1 MLEDLFLN
9 WLLTLYPFKKNNF
22 QQLSSG
28 EIKMPKTITRDEL
41 LTKQHE
47 LIDRVTAIKRDFE
60 HGLDPDLEEQALQ
73 LENYEV
79 LQRLLEQANAELDKI
94 DEQLKRMALVPN
106 S

>member
-1 MLEDLFLN
+1 M
-9 WLLTLYPFKKNNF
+9 
-22 QQLSSG
+22 Q
-28 EIKMPKTITRDEL
+28 KTISRDEL

-60 HGLDPDLEEQALQ
+60 SGLDPDLEEQAQQ

-94 DEQLKRMALVPN
+94 DEQLKKMAVA
-106 S
+106 SSTS

>member
-1 MLEDLFLN
+1 
-9 WLLTLYPFKKNNF
+9 
-22 QQLSSG
+22 
-28 EIKMPKTITRDEL
+28 MPKTITRDEL

-60 HGLDPDLEEQALQ
+60 KGLDPDLEEQAVQ

-79 LQRLLEQANAELDKI
+79 LQRLLEQANTELDKI
-94 DEQLKRMALVPN
+94 DEQLKKMALVSN

>member
-1 MLEDLFLN
+1 MQEDLFLN
-9 WLLTLYPFKKNNF
+9 YLLILCPFKKNNF
-22 QQLSSG
+22 QQLLLG

-60 HGLDPDLEEQALQ
+60 NGLDPDLEEQALQ

-94 DEQLKRMALVPN
+94 DEQLKKMALVSN

>member
-1 MLEDLFLN
+1 M
-9 WLLTLYPFKKNNF
+9 
-22 QQLSSG
+22 S
-28 EIKMPKTITRDEL
+28 KTVTRDEL

-60 HGLDPDLEEQALQ
+60 SGLDPDLEEQAQQ

-94 DEQLKRMALVPN
+94 DDQLRKMAIVSN
-106 S
+106 TN

>member
-1 MLEDLFLN
+1 
-9 WLLTLYPFKKNNF
+9 
-22 QQLSSG
+22 
-28 EIKMPKTITRDEL
+28 MPKTISRDEL

-60 HGLDPDLEEQALQ
+60 SGLDPDLEEQAQQ

-94 DEQLKRMALVPN
+94 DEQLRKMAVA
-106 S
+106 SSSA

>member
-1 MLEDLFLN
+1 MS
-9 WLLTLYPFKKNNF
+9 KV
-22 QQLSSG
+22 
-28 EIKMPKTITRDEL
+28 ITRDEL

-60 HGLDPDLEEQALQ
+60 SGLDPDLEEQAVQ

-79 LQRLLEQANAELDKI
+79 LHKLLEQANAELDKI
-94 DEQLKRMALVPN
+94 DEKLKKMALVSN

>member
-1 MLEDLFLN
+1 M
-9 WLLTLYPFKKNNF
+9 
-22 QQLSSG
+22 Q
-28 EIKMPKTITRDEL
+28 KTISRDEL

-60 HGLDPDLEEQALQ
+60 SGLDPDLEEQAQQ

-94 DEQLKRMALVPN
+94 DEQLKKMAVT
-106 S
+106 SSTS

>member
-1 MLEDLFLN
+1 
-9 WLLTLYPFKKNNF
+9 
-22 QQLSSG
+22 
-28 EIKMPKTITRDEL
+28 MPKTITRDEL

-60 HGLDPDLEEQALQ
+60 SGLDPDLEEQALQ

-94 DEQLKRMALVPN
+94 DEQLRKMALVSN

>member
-1 MLEDLFLN
+1 M
-9 WLLTLYPFKKNNF
+9 
-22 QQLSSG
+22 S
-28 EIKMPKTITRDEL
+28 KTVSRDEL

-60 HGLDPDLEEQALQ
+60 SGLDPDLEEQAQQ

-94 DEQLKRMALVPN
+94 DEQLRKMAVVSDTN
-106 S
+106 

>member
-1 MLEDLFLN
+1 
-9 WLLTLYPFKKNNF
+9 
-22 QQLSSG
+22 
-28 EIKMPKTITRDEL
+28 MPKTIRRDEL

-60 HGLDPDLEEQALQ
+60 SGLDPDLEEQAQQ

-94 DEQLKRMALVPN
+94 DEQLRKMAVA
-106 S
+106 SSSA